1 MITNRIVNAV
11 NVSQRRHH
19 QLVFVSAVCIG
30 CGSWFICTSLGCDT
44 AALLSVQSC
53 KFDLLPCYT
62 FISDKTIWSQ
72 TEAISVS
79 PSLNILYACLRQCTA
94 LGQTALSY
102 LESLYDKA
110 SMAPLH
116 RLADI
121 LLSFRIKLIV
131 FCVFRI
137 PQIPSKD

>member
-1 MITNRIVNAV
+1 MVQQ
-11 NVSQRRHH
+11 NVMNDH
-19 QLVFVSAVCIG
+19 QPYCQHSECLTASASPAGVVSAVCIG

-79 PSLNILYACLRQCTA
+79 LSLNILYACLRQCTA

-121 LLSFRIKLIV
+121 ILS
-131 FCVFRI
+131 
-137 PQIPSKD
+137 